1 VCRSYPSERRT
12 PAIGLAAGVL
22 ILILTSAACHSGGGA
37 ARNPGSPTPVADP
50 ESGPGTLSPPQADPA
65 GSGAAGPPA
74 GRGVPVRPDQAP
86 LVGIRDA
93 LETDSLLGRRVRV
106 AGRCTAAGAGRRAGS
121 WTLTEEELSIEVR
134 GLVPSS
140 CNPAST
146 TDLRIFAQIEPK
158 AAGSTER
165 LLLRLP
171 D

>member
-1 VCRSYPSERRT
+1 M
-12 PAIGLAAGVL
+12 
-22 ILILTSAACHSGGGA
+22 
-37 ARNPGSPTPVADP
+37 
-50 ESGPGTLSPPQADPA
+50 
-65 GSGAAGPPA
+65 
-74 GRGVPVRPDQAP
+74 RPDQAP
-86 LVGIRDA
+86 LVEIRDA

-146 TDLRIFAQIEPK
+146 TDLTIFAQIEPK
-158 AAGSTER
+158 AAGSAER